1 MDEREYMEQTKE
13 RHRKKFGEE
22 QGFFDVSQSSYTL
35 ATFNARG
42 RPLEKLGICGGDDQ
56 L

>member
-13 RHRKKFGEE
+13 RHKKEIRRGARL
-22 QGFFDVSQSSYTL
+22 FDVSQSSYTL
-35 ATFNARG
+35 TTFNVGA

>member
-22 QGFFDVSQSSYTL
+22 QGSFDVSQSSYTL
-35 ATFNARG
+35 ATFNAGG
-42 RPLEKLGICGGDDQ
+42 RPLEKLGMCGGDDQ